1 MTFYYPNFGH
11 GSSMDIW
18 CGQIK
23 VGRLSRGGKFT
34 LTLPPA
40 QYWLRFARSTHVV
53 MTPLD
58 AESGA
63 EHYVSVVVVR
73 EPSQSLE
80 VNWAPHLSVMPHDIG
95 EAQSADTTAAKSRDV
110 VTADKLDVVQLQA
123 DPHKKNK

>member
-1 MTFYYPNFGH
+1 
-11 GSSMDIW
+11 
-18 CGQIK
+18 
-23 VGRLSRGGKFT
+23 
-34 LTLPPA
+34 
-40 QYWLRFARSTHVV
+40 